1 MRFLRSKRTRNVASR
16 VGAAGVPLDQ
26 LVALRV
32 PPHRQ
37 ISDTCRGGKP
47 QVAETERALML
58 QEARVDSA
66 AVATHSEDDDAD
78 LGLDLTEGLVAVV
91 PTDVSS
97 ASGAP
102 EVRIPVFLWAKDP
115 ISLAGLT
122 AELRFRRE
130 FELLPGTALPRA
142 RVAVIASEALDET
155 TLGMLRS
162 VKAQGC
168 SNTVLVISAVGDD
181 DVLAAVDAGVS
192 AIVWRWEATGSWL
205 SEVVVKAASGEAALP
220 SDMLARLL
228 KRIER
233 LNRHVLVPRGIGL
246 NGLSPREI
254 DVLRLAADGLDTDEI
269 GNTLAYSARTVT
281 SILHDVMRR
290 YQLRNRTH
298 AVAYSIREGL
308 I

>member
-1 MRFLRSKRTRNVASR
+1 
-16 VGAAGVPLDQ
+16 
-26 LVALRV
+26 
-32 PPHRQ
+32 
-37 ISDTCRGGKP
+37 
-47 QVAETERALML
+47 
-58 QEARVDSA
+58 
-66 AVATHSEDDDAD
+66 
-78 LGLDLTEGLVAVV
+78 
-91 PTDVSS
+91 
-97 ASGAP
+97 
-102 EVRIPVFLWAKDP
+102 
-115 ISLAGLT
+115 
-122 AELRFRRE
+122 
-130 FELLPGTALPRA
+130 
-142 RVAVIASEALDET
+142 LDET

-269 GNTLAYSARTVT
+269 GSTLAYSARTVT